1 MQEPNVNLAHFI
13 KDADS
18 CSYLSA
24 VSAAEWLVLLEV
36 SC

>member
-24 VSAAEWLVLLEV
+24 AEWLVLLEV